1 MKVRIKFK
9 TDVAGDEDVGTIA
22 IGAKVAVLDGSA
34 NTNLQHGGAQKV
46 KLVADAG
53 NTSNYTIVGTDINN
67 LPSTETA
74 ALTGAT
80 AKVSTNL
87 YRTITSIVVDAD
99 VATTAVTITTAGD
112 AGGANSLVAE
122 RIITS
127 IAYSKTSTLSP
138 KRYT

>member
-53 NTSNYTIVGTDINN
+53 NTR
-67 LPSTETA
+67 
-74 ALTGAT
+74 
-80 AKVSTNL
+80 KVSTNL